1 MSEQESVSFQVWLEY
16 DLAKHRVTAELVLND
31 RSSRRFEVEHQS
43 VWHAEPEVHKRLT
56 RMGYETNGWTV
67 EAEDS
72 NGPLV
77 VSSCWTGP
85 PDAVDLAS
93 L

>member
-1 MSEQESVSFQVWLEY
+1 MSEQESVSFQVWLTY
-16 DLAKHRVTAELVLND
+16 DLDKHRVAAELVLSD
-31 RSSRRFEVEHQS
+31 GSSWPFDVEHQS

-56 RMGYETNGWTV
+56 GMGYRTDGWTV

-77 VSSCWTGP
+77 VWSRWTGP
-85 PDAVDLAS
+85 PDAGNLAQ